1 MKLSP
6 KILFAALSMPIV
18 LSACVTNGD
27 QSDEITATDL
37 QHHNWQLVSI
47 DGNAIAKEERSTLPN
62 LEIGEKM
69 TANGNA
75 GCNQFFGQGELKDNQ
90 FRIEQMGM
98 TMKLCSEGMM
108 EVEQAF
114 SQTLSQW
121 SDMTLTKD
129 EMVLSNDLHT
139 LTFKL
144 SDWKN

>member
-6 KILFAALSMPIV
+6 KILFSALSMPIV
-18 LSACVTNGD
+18 LSACVTNSD
-27 QSDEITATDL
+27 QSDEITPTDL

-47 DGNAIAKEERSTLPN
+47 DGNAIAEEKRGKLPN

-98 TMKLCSEGMM
+98 TMKLCNEQMM

-129 EMVLSNDLHT
+129 EMVLSNDLHR